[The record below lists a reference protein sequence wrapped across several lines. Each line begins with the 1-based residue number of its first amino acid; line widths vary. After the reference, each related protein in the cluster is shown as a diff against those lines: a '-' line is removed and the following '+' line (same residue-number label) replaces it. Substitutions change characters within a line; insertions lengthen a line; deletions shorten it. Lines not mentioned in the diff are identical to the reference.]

1 MKEVKRIMVAA
12 AVAVMALTAAGCSSS
27 SSSSSSKSSSKV
39 YKIGICQ
46 LVQHEALDAA
56 TKGFK
61 EKVTKELNWARAM
74 SSSTRKTPKATL
86 QPPLRSVIT
95 SLLKMKT

>member
-12 AVAVMALTAAGCSSS
+12 ADAVMALTAAGCSS

-61 EKVTKELNWARAM
+61 EDDLAGRLPA
-74 SSSTRKTPKATL
+74 
-86 QPPLRSVIT
+86 SVAQGLFWVIMALGIYIT
-95 SLLKMKT
+95 FPDLGHRGPDG

>member
-12 AVAVMALTAAGCSSS
+12 AAAVMALTAAGCSS

-39 YKIGICQ
+39 YKIGIWQ

-61 EKVTKELNWARAM
+61 EEVTKELGK
-74 SSSTRKTPKATL
+74 SHVKFDT
-86 QPPLRSVIT
+86 
-95 SLLKMKT
+95 

>member
-12 AVAVMALTAAGCSSS
+12 AAAVMALLATGCGSS
-27 SSSSSSKSSSKV
+27 SSSSSSKNSSSKV

-61 EKVTKELNWARAM
+61 EEVTKELARAM
-74 SSSTRKTPKATL
+74 SSSTRKTLKVTL
-86 QPPLRSVIT
+86 QRPPRSAT
-95 SLLKMKT
+95 TLLLKMKT